1 MWYMY
6 NCTRTITHIFHVL
19 SDLHSWT
26 RYISTTN
33 GEHSIVHAK
42 SHTHDVFEHSP
53 SWSRYM
59 VTTTGAQKIV
69 KLGGITTVL
78 NVMELNMSG
87 YIYEYTKNTEMIY
100 TNYQV
105 FLDVNINVLRETR
118 RRWEYYECRRSQR
131 FRLRI
136 WDTKNYIY
144 IPPRYSQY

>member
-26 RYISTTN
+26 RYISTTT

-42 SHTHDVFEHSP
+42 LRTHDVFEHSP

-59 VTTTGAQKIV
+59 LTTTGAQKIV

-78 NVMELNMSG
+78 NVMELNISG
-87 YIYEYTKNTEMIY
+87 YIYEKH
-100 TNYQV
+100 
-105 FLDVNINVLRETR
+105 R
-118 RRWEYYECRRSQR
+118 YYIHKLLSISRCQNQC
-131 FRLRI
+131 
-136 WDTKNYIY
+136 TA
-144 IPPRYSQY
+144 